1 MWSPR
6 RHYISPIIFI
16 YMCIYIKDIAVY
28 ALKVFLFFVDN
39 FFLQE
44 KLFVEDIEIKP
55 KYFV

>member
-1 MWSPR
+1 
-6 RHYISPIIFI
+6 
-16 YMCIYIKDIAVY
+16 MCIYIKDIAVY

-55 KYFV
+55 KYFVW